1 MGYSDTTINHFMMYK
16 SGLVSFYGPS
26 VMSEFGEY
34 NSMHE
39 YTVKAVRDILFGDS
53 FNYEIKPCTTWS
65 SDFIEWNEKNQH
77 LIKKFIP
84 DEKNYEILQGKGKVN
99 GRLLGGCIDVFMMAF
114 GTSVFPSID
123 QWKNA
128 ILFFETSE
136 DKPSPKIVVYS
147 LRNLA
152 AQGILKVLSA
162 IIVGKPCQ
170 EKFL

>member
-1 MGYSDTTINHFMMYK
+1 MTK
-16 SGLVSFYGPS
+16 
-26 VMSEFGEY
+26 
-34 NSMHE
+34 
-39 YTVKAVRDILFGDS
+39 R
-53 FNYEIKPCTTWS
+53 
-65 SDFIEWNEKNQH
+65 NEKNQH

-84 DEKNYEILQGKGKVN
+84 DEKGYEILQGKGKVN
-99 GRLLGGCIDVFMMAF
+99 GRLLGGCIDVFMLAF

-152 AQGILKVLSA
+152 AQGILKVLRA

-170 EKFL
+170 EKFYDEYKQAIIQVVTAEEHLNDLPIVYNVNFGHACPIGIIPYGIMAEIDCEKKKITLLESCCVDK